1 MERKINENDNSCDS
15 IISEEEEEIKLYKGI
30 MNQKISKKNIILSKE
45 ISKKKKIINRLFKER
60 FGKHFIPIKLE
71 SLKAFENFVK
81 FYLFSP
87 QSKILNKFPKLKKKL
102 LHEKDINYNA
112 LNDKINIGSLLYLS
126 LSGNGTNLNKN
137 INEKFFQISKNL
149 STSISKDTISNHV
162 YNVKFLKKNAQ
173 RITKILSY
181 KGKKMKEID
190 NITIINKNKNIINQ
204 NEKENLKGKISK
216 NKNKGRNFSNDNF
229 KNTIT
234 AISYKTYGDF
244 NKINNNE
251 NLSDNRFYSLNTD
264 DENFPFSH
272 KSKKSLHFFN
282 NNSKSKSIKS
292 FQLQNNPKKFN
303 SRNINSN
310 ITKYEGFSTYM
321 SNEHNNVYSTKSF
334 SPYSTFSHFNRKNN
348 YFTLK
353 QAKHYQSNINKYVE
367 NLNNEINKC
376 NNKLIKL
383 INGNIKQKIKTPEE
397 ENQEVINLKKILIDK
412 KKSKK
417 KQKVNNIIQIKRLI
431 KNAKLDIEGEA
442 KLEKIR
448 KKELKKLGHYL
459 NIMNNDYALYKANEL
474 FTKEQLKRE
483 GKNFA
488 QEELMRLR
496 KKKIREIKVFH
507 SRKNIKDNYLKI
519 IKMKNDLA
527 LMKDKFEKIDTE
539 TTNRAIDINKKKRNL
554 TINV

>member
-1 MERKINENDNSCDS
+1 MERNNENDNSCDS
-15 IISEEEEEIKLYKGI
+15 IISQDEEEIKLYKGI

-60 FGKHFIPIKLE
+60 FGNHFIPIKLE

-87 QSKILNKFPKLKKKL
+87 QSKILSRFPKLKKKL

-149 STSISKDTISNHV
+149 STSLSKDTISNQV

-173 RITKILSY
+173 RIGKILSY
-181 KGKKMKEID
+181 KGKKMKEIE
-190 NITIINKNKNIINQ
+190 NIKIINNNKNIINH
-204 NEKENLKGKISK
+204 NLKEKLKSYKSKI
-216 NKNKGRNFSNDNF
+216 KNKGRNLSNDNF

-234 AISYKTYGDF
+234 TLSYKTCDNFYKNI
-244 NKINNNE
+244 NKNE
-251 NLSDNRFYSLNTD
+251 HLSDNRLISLNTD
-264 DENFPFSH
+264 NDNFQFSH
-272 KSKKSLHFFN
+272 KSKKTLNFYN
-282 NNSKSKSIKS
+282 KSKSKTIQT
-292 FQLQNNPKKFN
+292 FQLQKVPKKFN

-310 ITKYEGFSTYM
+310 NITKIEGLTTYL
-321 SNEHNNVYSTKSF
+321 SNEHNNAYSTKTF

-353 QAKHYQSNINKYVE
+353 QAKHYQNNINKYVD
-367 NLNNEINKC
+367 NLNNQIDNCNK
-376 NNKLIKL
+376 KLIRL
-383 INGNIKQKIKTPEE
+383 INGNIKQKTKTQEE

-412 KKSKK
+412 KKIKK
-417 KQKVNNIIQIKRLI
+417 KKKTNNILQIKKLI

-442 KLEKIR
+442 NLEKIR

-459 NIMNNDYALYKANEL
+459 NIMNNEYALYKANEL
-474 FTKEQLKRE
+474 FTKEQLKRQ

-496 KKKIREIKVFH
+496 RKKIREIKVFH
-507 SRKNIKDNYLKI
+507 SRKKAKDNYLKM

-527 LMKDKFEKIDTE
+527 LMKDKFDKIDFE
-539 TTNRAIDINKKKRNL
+539 TTNRTIEINKRKRNL
-554 TINV
+554 TLNI